1 MDIYSITDAR
11 KKLGELVKQVKY
23 GRKTI
28 ALGQH
33 GKAEVFLVGLSQGGD
48 DTDINLAELAQKSG
62 SFDFLKEEP
71 DLYSLDDCRE
81 VYA

>member
-33 GKAEVFLVGLSQGGD
+33 GKAEVFLVALPEAGEE
-48 DTDINLAELAQKSG
+48 IVNLAELAQESG
-62 SFDFLKEEP
+62 SFDFLKEES